1 MESIEY
7 YIDKSLEMK
16 NGSVGG
22 SAAYLFDD
30 VALVKYVLSTEYGKA
45 RANEEEI
52 AKIVKQKNEEG
63 VRTPKHIAIKREVID
78 DKNICWVLQEKAVGE
93 TFTEYAQVYSENVG
107 EQLKRQYIL
116 AAAPSRHY
124 ERFISDICSL
134 FNMGLELKPKN
145 FFYDINE
152 GFTIIDLL
160 EANETPINFNSLEE
174 IVRLN
179 ALARSVFNFT
189 CVSSYNKYATDEQ
202 RELSR
207 NLNYKI
213 MLRVLEAM
221 EKVVPD
227 FERYKRWVLRKYSQE
242 ELEFLKVNNYYNG
255 DLKLTLEEK
264 KYFWQKINEIV
275 NTCLIKIS
283 NGEVEYWEIEANE
296 IRIALSSC
304 GISEAWLYS
313 DDNKLVPSDYD
324 DNYEY
329 EMACSDMLM
338 DKCMELFN
346 IRLQELANNSNNEF
360 ITRAINE
367 MEKKK
372 KHQI

>member
-1 MESIEY
+1 M
-7 YIDKSLEMK
+7 
-16 NGSVGG
+16 
-22 SAAYLFDD
+22 
-30 VALVKYVLSTEYGKA
+30 
-45 RANEEEI
+45 
-52 AKIVKQKNEEG
+52 
-63 VRTPKHIAIKREVID
+63 
-78 DKNICWVLQEKAVGE
+78 
-93 TFTEYAQVYSENVG
+93 
-107 EQLKRQYIL
+107 
-116 AAAPSRHY
+116 
-124 ERFISDICSL
+124 
-134 FNMGLELKPKN
+134 
-145 FFYDINE
+145 
-152 GFTIIDLL
+152 
-160 EANETPINFNSLEE
+160 
-174 IVRLN
+174 
-179 ALARSVFNFT
+179 
-189 CVSSYNKYATDEQ
+189 
-202 RELSR
+202 
-207 NLNYKI
+207 
-213 MLRVLEAM
+213 
-221 EKVVPD
+221 
-227 FERYKRWVLRKYSQE
+227 RKYSQE

-329 EMACSDMLM
+329 EMSCSDMLM